1 MRIRRAT
8 YSVLNGAVLE
18 GSGIESLVEEL
29 EQSLVSPGAMFRGM
43 QVGVLG

>member
-8 YSVLNGAVLE
+8 YSVLNGAVLD

-29 EQSLVSPGAMFRGM
+29 EQALVSPGAIFRGM
-43 QVGVLG
+43 QVRILG